1 MPSFDRPSDTDI
13 APSAWVVRFAP
24 LIRPGGLVLDLAC
37 GHGRHSRYLLAM
49 GYRVVAADIDTSG
62 LSDLRTHSGMEI
74 VEADLET
81 GAWPFANRAVD
92 GIVITNYLH
101 RPHFGRLPDSL
112 AVGGVLIIET
122 FGAGNE
128 RFGRPRN
135 PAFLLQPGELL
146 DAFATRLHIVAY
158 EHGIETEPRPAV
170 RQRLCAVRSE
180 GPVALRDRSGDTA
193 HDEV

>member
-13 APSAWVVRFAP
+13 APSGWLRRFAP

-49 GYRVVAADIDTSG
+49 GHRVVAADVDTSG
-62 LSDLRTHSGMEI
+62 LSDLRSESGIEI
-74 VEADLET
+74 IEADLET
-81 GAWPFANRAVD
+81 GAWPFANRAFD

-101 RPHFGRLPDSL
+101 RPHFGRLPEIL
-112 AVGGVLIIET
+112 AVNGVLIIET

-146 DAFATRLHIVAY
+146 DAFATRLHVVAY
-158 EHGIETEPRPAV
+158 EHGVETDPRAAV
-170 RQRLCAVRSE
+170 RQRLCAVRGE
-180 GPVALRDRSGDTA
+180 GPVAL
-193 HDEV
+193 